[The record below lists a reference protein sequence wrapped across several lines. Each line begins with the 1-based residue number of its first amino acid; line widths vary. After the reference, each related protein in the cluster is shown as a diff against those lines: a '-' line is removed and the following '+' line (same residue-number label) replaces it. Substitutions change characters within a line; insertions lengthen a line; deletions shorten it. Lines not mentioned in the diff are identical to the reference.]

1 MPPRRRGIEE
11 IRMKTEER
19 FADNNFTALRLLL
32 ALMVV
37 LGHFQLL
44 NGVASPPWP
53 FEYAGAAVDCFF
65 VVSGYLVTNSF
76 DRDSNF
82 RRFYI
87 RRFFRIYP
95 LYVAVVAAQTL
106 TLGLLEP
113 SGLLAN
119 AGSLLRYFVVNA
131 AFANFLQYDV
141 GHGVLTGLINPSLNP
156 SLWTLKIEFGFYLIL
171 PFLWLMVR
179 RYGTGV
185 LIGIFVLS
193 ASYYEALR
201 HAGHYELA
209 KQLPGQLQFFVIG
222 MAAYRFRD
230 RLTLSASAGLG
241 LTIALALLFT
251 ALLRS
256 HPPVLYPLVVGAF
269 VIVAALHA
277 PRLRLRTD
285 ISYGVYLLH
294 GPIIQLS
301 LLAGVY
307 RPGWIGVLAT
317 VAATLLL
324 AGIVE
329 RLIEAPGIALG
340 KRLTLLAR
348 RRAPAGPAASQDRA
362 VEAASVAPASP
373 ALAAAD
379 LTVVVLNDFCYV
391 QGGASKVAIDEAVS
405 LARSGVKVIFLGA
418 VGPPGPELRDAPLTI
433 ACLDQSQ
440 LLDVG
445 RHPSVALQGLWN
457 AKAAR
462 HAHKI
467 LQALPRDR
475 TIVHLHGY
483 TKALTTSPV
492 RIARRLG
499 FPVICT
505 LHDFFVACPNGAF
518 FDYVKQTPCPRRAL
532 SAGCILARC
541 DKRHHVH
548 KLFRVARG
556 LTQRYLGRFP
566 RDVQHYISLSERSAA
581 ILGPYLPTRAR
592 LHRLPNVTDVAREPP
607 VPLADNRTIVC
618 IGRLDREK
626 GVRLLAEVIGQLG
639 LRATFVGDG
648 PLRAELET
656 LPGVSVTGW
665 VSPDEVQQHLAGAR
679 CLVFPSLWY
688 ETYGLVVAEAAAR
701 GIPAIVSDISAA
713 AERVQEGVTG
723 WRFRSGDPADLA
735 RCLRLIGDDA
745 LLREAGDAAYRAF
758 WTNAATWRGHADRLL
773 GIYRSALQY

>member
-1 MPPRRRGIEE
+1 
-11 IRMKTEER
+11 MKTEGR

-44 NGVASPPWP
+44 NGIASPPWP
-53 FEYAGAAVDCFF
+53 FEYAAAAVDCFF
-65 VVSGYLVTNSF
+65 VVSGYLVSNSF

-95 LYVAVVAAQTL
+95 LYLAVVIAQTL
-106 TLGLLEP
+106 TLGFLEP
-113 SGLLAN
+113 AGLLAN
-119 AGSLLRYFVVNA
+119 SRSLLRYFVVNA

-141 GHGVLTGLINPSLNP
+141 GHGVLTGLVNPSLNP

-179 RYGTGV
+179 RFGAGV
-185 LIGIFVLS
+185 LVGIFVLS
-193 ASYYEALR
+193 ALYYEALR

-222 MAAYRFRD
+222 MAAYRYGD
-230 RLTLSASAGLG
+230 RLTLGTTAGLA
-241 LTIALALLFT
+241 LTIALAVLLT
-251 ALLRS
+251 ALLRI
-256 HPPVLYPLVVGAF
+256 HPPVIYPLVVGAF
-269 VIVAALHA
+269 VIIAALHA

-301 LLAGVY
+301 LLTGIY

-340 KRLTLLAR
+340 KRLTQLVKRQDPGGPPAR
-348 RRAPAGPAASQDRA
+348 RDRG
-362 VEAASVAPASP
+362 VEIASP
-373 ALAAAD
+373 ASARSAVAAGD
-379 LTVVVLNDFCYV
+379 MTVVVLNDFCYV

-405 LARSGVKVIFLGA
+405 LAKSGVKVIFLGA

-433 ACLDQSQ
+433 ACLDQHE

-445 RHPSVALQGLWN
+445 RRPSVILQGLWN

-462 HAHKI
+462 RAREI
-467 LQALPRDR
+467 LRVLPRDR

-483 TKALTTSPV
+483 TKALTTSPI

-505 LHDFFVACPNGAF
+505 LHDFFAACPNGAF

-532 SAGCILARC
+532 SARCVATRC

-548 KLFRVARG
+548 KLFRVVRG

-581 ILGPYLPTRAR
+581 ILAPYLPRQAHV
-592 LHRLPNVTDVAREPP
+592 HRLPNVIDVAREPP
-607 VPLADNRTIVC
+607 VALADNRTIVC

-626 GVRLLAEVIGQLG
+626 GVRLLADVIGKLG

-648 PLRAELET
+648 PLRAEIEA

-665 VSPDEVQQHLAGAR
+665 VSPDEVRRHLAKAR

-713 AERVQEGVTG
+713 SERVEEGVTG

-735 RCLRLIGDDA
+735 RCLRLVNNDA
-745 LLREAGDAAYRAF
+745 LMRDVGDAAYRTF
-758 WTNAATWRGHADRLL
+758 WTSAATWRGHADRLL

>member
-1 MPPRRRGIEE
+1 MSTPHRDIEE
-11 IRMKTEER
+11 IRMKTEGR
-19 FADNNFTALRLLL
+19 FTDNNFTALRLLL
-32 ALMVV
+32 ALVVV

-44 NGVASPPWP
+44 NGVAAPPWP
-53 FEYAGAAVDCFF
+53 FDYAAAAVDCFF

-82 RRFYI
+82 PRFYI

-95 LYVAVVAAQTL
+95 LYIAVVVAQTL
-106 TLGLLEP
+106 TLGFLEP
-113 SGLLAN
+113 AGFLAN
-119 AGSLLRYFVVNA
+119 ARSLIRYFVVNA

-141 GHGVLTGLINPSLNP
+141 GNGVLTGLINPSLNP
-156 SLWTLKIEFGFYLIL
+156 SLWTLKIEFGFYLVL

-179 RYGTGV
+179 RFGPGV

-209 KQLPGQLQFFVIG
+209 KQLPGQLQFFVLG
-222 MAAYRFRD
+222 MAAYRFGD
-230 RLTLSASAGLG
+230 RLTLGRTAGFG
-241 LTIALALLFT
+241 LATALAVLLT
-251 ALLRS
+251 ALLRV
-256 HPPVLYPLVVGAF
+256 HPPIIYPLVVGAF

-301 LLAGVY
+301 LLTGIY
-307 RPGWIGVLAT
+307 RPGWIGVLAA
-317 VAATLLL
+317 VAATVLL

-340 KRLTLLAR
+340 KRLTQLVR
-348 RRAPAGPAASQDRA
+348 RQAPAGPPAKEDRV
-362 VEAASVAPASP
+362 VEAASPPSASSG
-373 ALAAAD
+373 LAAGD
-379 LTVVVLNDFCYV
+379 VTVVVLNDFCYV

-433 ACLDQSQ
+433 ACLDQHQ

-445 RHPSVALQGLWN
+445 RRPSVVLQGLWN
-457 AKAAR
+457 FKAAR
-462 HAHKI
+462 QTRNI

-499 FPVICT
+499 FPVVCT

-518 FDYVKQTPCPRRAL
+518 FDYGKQTPCPRRAL
-532 SAGCILARC
+532 SAGCIVARC
-541 DKRHHVH
+541 DKRRHVH
-548 KLFRVARG
+548 KLFRVVRG

-566 RDVQHYISLSERSAA
+566 RDVHHYISLSERSAA
-581 ILGPYLPTRAR
+581 ILGPYLPAQAR

-607 VPLADNRTIVC
+607 VPLVDNRTVVC

-626 GVRLLAEVIGQLG
+626 GVRLLADVIGQLG
-639 LRATFVGDG
+639 LLVTFVGDG
-648 PLRAELET
+648 PLRAEIEA

-665 VSPDEVQQHLAGAR
+665 VSPDEVLRQLAKAR

-735 RCLRLIGDDA
+735 RCLLLVKDDA